1 VLLKETKKMEDL
13 TAVSSKIMVT
23 PKKLRKIK
31 HTPTTSTSV
40 SASGTTT
47 AADAAIDSTSRDGGS
62 VAVVEESDTEAGIHS
77 ASDSIHDIL
86 NDRVVTDHNDQND
99 ELINKTA
106 GKFYDSIN
114 ERILPSKS
122 PSKIVNDHQHRII
135 SSIADKW
142 VYSNVQITHAYT
154 TAAMPDYEFLNNI
167 ESDAKKRD
175 ALLTKLFSAIGCEN
189 KSAYVN
195 YRIHNTPFI
204 NMGNVNI
211 PKLVPSVRQ

>member
-1 VLLKETKKMEDL
+1 MLLKETKKMEDL

-86 NDRVVTDHNDQND
+86 NDRVVTDQNDQND

-142 VYSNVQITHAYT
+142 VLLILRYSHRYIWVFGFFGCVLLYT
-154 TAAMPDYEFLNNI
+154 
-167 ESDAKKRD
+167 S
-175 ALLTKLFSAIGCEN
+175 LLTFPFSDFRKKLHTLYYPLYSQ
-189 KSAYVN
+189 S
-195 YRIHNTPFI
+195 
-204 NMGNVNI
+204 
-211 PKLVPSVRQ
+211 